1 MFNFFNFLI
10 MIQSMKGTKPY
21 LYFLNA
27 ANSDATFQASDLMWM
42 KAATAGSD
50 YFLDL
55 YFRTPRHYAGKLTV
69 DTNIGDTPQTW
80 ATRANCK
87 IRLKL
92 NATGDAKNVIK
103 TIISAINS
111 PITVGDP
118 NNRFDRGFIV
128 VADELNS
135 SYVDNKITAV
145 TSITFDARAT
155 DAIA

>member
-1 MFNFFNFLI
+1 

-21 LYFLNA
+21 LYFLDA
-27 ANSDATFQASDLMWM
+27 ANSDASFQASDLMWM
-42 KAATAGSD
+42 TAATGGGD
-50 YFLDL
+50 FFLDL

-80 ATRANCK
+80 ATRGNCK

-92 NATGDAKNVIK
+92 NATGDAKKVIK

-135 SYVDNKITAV
+135 SYVDKAITAV
-145 TSITFDARAT
+145 TSITFDATDT
-155 DAIA
+155 DAIV

>member
-1 MFNFFNFLI
+1 
-10 MIQSMKGTKPY
+10 MKGTKPY
-21 LYFLNA
+21 LYFLDA
-27 ANSDATFQASDLMWM
+27 ANSDVTFQASDLMWM
-42 KAATAGSD
+42 RAATAGSD

-55 YFRTPRHYAGKLTV
+55 YFKTPRHYAGKLTDDSV
-69 DTNIGDTPQTW
+69 DASAQTW

-92 NATGDAKNVIK
+92 NATGDAKKVIK

-128 VADELNS
+128 VADEVNS
-135 SYVDNKITAV
+135 SYVDKAITAV